1 MLNLMPIGQLDGG
14 HLTYA
19 WFGAHAQTVGKV
31 MSGLLVVLILFFSL
45 SWILWFLLTM
55 KVVGYKHPEVTLE
68 DEALSSGRKGVCAVC
83 FVLFALT
90 LMPVG
95 VSL

>member
-1 MLNLMPIGQLDGG
+1 
-14 HLTYA
+14 
-19 WFGAHAQTVGKV
+19 
-31 MSGLLVVLILFFSL
+31 MSAVLVVLIVFFHF
-45 SWILWFLLTM
+45 SWIIWFFLTR
-55 KVVGYKHPEVTLE
+55 KLVGYKHPEVILE
-68 DEALSSGRKGVCAVC
+68 EEPLSPGRKVVCAVC